1 MKEKNAGIKE
11 DKERWREENKSRHEY
26 YSIRVTPHD
35 PSMISTK

>member
-11 DKERWREENKSRHEY
+11 DKERWREENKRHEY
-26 YSIRVTPHD
+26 YSIRLTPHD